1 MVEDARFSST
11 VNVSGFY
18 LLVHHALQSELVQL
32 LFSAPDF
39 PLLSLMCQLSVSFGF
54 KGFQSPYS

>member
-11 VNVSGFY
+11 VSVSGFS
-18 LLVHHALQSELVQL
+18 LSVHHALQSELVQL

-39 PLLSLMCQLSVSFGF
+39 LLLSLMCQLSVSFVF
-54 KGFQSPYS
+54 K